1 MLEKATVVLNLVAA
15 ITMMVTAIY
24 VVTVFSTVISP
35 SVKVLIGMV
44 VMVYAFKQIDL
55 SSNRANKN

>member
-15 ITMMVTAIY
+15 ISLMVTAVY

-44 VMVYAFKQIDL
+44 VLVYSFKQIDL
-55 SSNRANKN
+55 CSNRANKN

>member
-15 ITMMVTAIY
+15 ITLMVTAVY

-44 VMVYAFKQIDL
+44 VTVYAFKQIDQC
-55 SSNRANKN
+55 SNRANKN

>member
-15 ITMMVTAIY
+15 ISLMVTAVY

-44 VMVYAFKQIDL
+44 VTVYSFKQIDL
-55 SSNRANKN
+55 YSNRANKN